1 MSAPRP
7 TILVV
12 DDNRGNRHFAQ
23 VLLKPEGY
31 SVLQAPNLNEAL
43 ETLGRER
50 VDLVLADVR
59 MPGGGGFELYAS
71 LRGGPHAAIPFLLMS
86 ATLGPDLKEQA
97 GRCPGLQL
105 VERPIDADEY
115 VAAIKAALP
124 IKK

>member
-1 MSAPRP
+1 MSEPRQ

-12 DDNRGNRHFAQ
+12 DDNRGNRHFAV

-31 SVLQAPNLNEAL
+31 SVLQARDLGEAI
-43 ETLGRER
+43 EAIEREH

-59 MPGGGGFELYAS
+59 MPGGGGFELYEN

-86 ATLGPDLKEQA
+86 AALE
-97 GRCPGLQL
+97 PGLLERAKRCAGLTL

-115 VAAIKAALP
+115 IALIKAAAQ
-124 IKK
+124 KQ